1 MELEIAKACILDAS
15 GTVTLSELHACS
27 GLSEEDLIE
36 LVEQGTLAPDDRAAS
51 TWTFRADAI
60 VMARTAS
67 RLRREFALED
77 AHSLCVVMRFS
88 QRVEALER
96 ELATLRARRG

>member
-1 MELEIAKACILDAS
+1 MEFEIAEACVLDAS
-15 GTVTLSELHACS
+15 GTVTLTELRACS

-36 LVEQGTLAPDDRAAS
+36 LVEQGAFTPDDRAAS
-51 TWTFRADAI
+51 TWTFRADAVVI
-60 VMARTAS
+60 ARTAS

-96 ELATLRARRG
+96 ELARLRARRG